1 MIIKASDS
9 EFWQSMLAGA
19 KKAGDDYGLEVGLF
33 GPTSETDVNQQVQ
46 LVENSI
52 SRGVDAIVVAPNSS
66 DALNNVIERARDG
79 GTKVIVADTAVTTE
93 SEGFI
98 GTDNVKAAEQ
108 AGARLC
114 QLAKDA
120 GNDSGDV
127 MIASS
132 VAGVQVL
139 KDREAGFRTGLKACP
154 NLKVSLVRYNNN
166 DLNTAASQV
175 NDALTANP
183 NLVGIFAA
191 NNTSGNGAA
200 RAIKDNDAADRI
212 PVVAFD
218 TDPQENA
225 ALADGSIDGLV
236 VQNPYFFGYQGVME
250 AAMATVG
257 NVPPRKL
264 DPGAVLADKENMDTP
279 EVKQLLTPPTARPSD
294 GATRDVA
301 RDVVVSLQG
310 VSKRYGPIQALE
322 DVALELRAGEV
333 HCLAGE
339 NGAGKST
346 LIKILTGAVQRD
358 EGSYE
363 IEGREMGN
371 PQPGRGAR
379 RRHRRRLPGA
389 QPAARPVG
397 RARTC

>member
-1 MIIKASDS
+1 LRPLPDFLI
-9 EFWQSMLAGA
+9 LGA
-19 KKAGDDYGLEVGLF
+19 QKAGKDYGLKVSLF

-46 LVENSI
+46 LVENAI
-52 SRGVDAIVVAPNSS
+52 SRGADAIVVAPNSS
-66 DALNNVIERARDG
+66 DALNNVIDRARKG
-79 GTKVIVADTAVTTE
+79 GMKVIVADTSITTD

-108 AGARLC
+108 AGARMC

-120 GNDSGDV
+120 GNETGDV

-139 KDREAGFRTGLKACP
+139 KDRDAGFRTGLKACP
-154 NLKVSLVRYNNN
+154 GLKVSIVRYNNN

-183 NLVGIFAA
+183 NLVGVFAA

-200 RAIKDNDAADRI
+200 RAIKDNNAADRI

-225 ALADGSIDGLV
+225 ALADGSIDALV

-264 DPGAVLADKENMDTP
+264 DPGAVLADKENMGSA
-279 EVKQLLTPPTARPSD
+279 EVKQLLTPPTA
-294 GATRDVA
+294 
-301 RDVVVSLQG
+301 
-310 VSKRYGPIQALE
+310 K
-322 DVALELRAGEV
+322 
-333 HCLAGE
+333 
-339 NGAGKST
+339 
-346 LIKILTGAVQRD
+346 
-358 EGSYE
+358 
-363 IEGREMGN
+363 
-371 PQPGRGAR
+371 
-379 RRHRRRLPGA
+379 A
-389 QPAARPVG
+389 Q
-397 RARTC
+397 

>member
-1 MIIKASDS
+1 MTKPRVKFSLSLVAVIALIAVVLGVVAGRAAGGSSGTSSGGGAGGAAAGKKVDVIIKASDS

-19 KKAGDDYGLEVGLF
+19 QKAGKDYGLKVSLF

-46 LVENSI
+46 LVENAI
-52 SRGVDAIVVAPNSS
+52 SRGADAIVVAPNSS
-66 DALNNVIERARDG
+66 DALNNVIERARKG
-79 GTKVIVADTAVTTE
+79 GTKVIVADTAVTTDQD
-93 SEGFI
+93 GFI

-108 AGARLC
+108 AGQRMC

-120 GNDSGDV
+120 GNESGDV

-139 KDREAGFRTGLKACP
+139 KDRDAGFRSGLKACP
-154 NLKVSLVRYNNN
+154 GLKVSLTRYNNN

-200 RAIKDNDAADRI
+200 RAIKDNKAADRI

-225 ALADGSIDGLV
+225 ALADGSIDALV

-257 NVPPRKL
+257 NVPPRRL
-264 DPGAVLADKENMDTP
+264 DPGAVLADKSNMSTA
-279 EVKQLLTPPTARPSD
+279 EVKQLLTPPTA
-294 GATRDVA
+294 
-301 RDVVVSLQG
+301 
-310 VSKRYGPIQALE
+310 K
-322 DVALELRAGEV
+322 
-333 HCLAGE
+333 
-339 NGAGKST
+339 
-346 LIKILTGAVQRD
+346 
-358 EGSYE
+358 
-363 IEGREMGN
+363 
-371 PQPGRGAR
+371 
-379 RRHRRRLPGA
+379 A
-389 QPAARPVG
+389 Q
-397 RARTC
+397 